1 VRVFEAEQT
10 AAYAREDSLYN
21 PYREGMGEASVRM
34 AITIAGERDALES
47 QHLVI
52 IWSLSYHSI
61 ASEKNQQRKRV
72 EIVHHHL
79 TSTK

>member
-1 VRVFEAEQT
+1 
-10 AAYAREDSLYN
+10 
-21 PYREGMGEASVRM
+21 MGEASVRL

-61 ASEKNQQRKRV
+61 ASEKNQQRKWV
-72 EIVHHHL
+72 EILHHHL